1 MKRLEGRVALV
12 TGTGHGP
19 GRAAALRFAAEGAL
33 VVGGDLDEAQAAE
46 TQRLIARDGGI
57 ALNPCKLD
65 VTDQASVHT
74 WVTEAVAAFGAIDV
88 LYAGA
93 ESSRH
98 GDIEFQSYEDY
109 VLTVRN
115 QLDAV
120 WLCARAV
127 WPHMTLGRAS
137 IVTVGSAT
145 ALTGSATRGM
155 GAHAAAA
162 GGIVALSRQLAAE
175 GAAFG
180 IRVNC
185 ISPGVIDDAP
195 APTGTP
201 NSPPAVEEYSIP
213 LGRAGSPDD
222 VAQAALFLSSDEAS
236 YITGAQLVV
245 DGGWS
250 AARPG

>member
-12 TGTGHGP
+12 TGTGRGP

-33 VVGGDLDEAQAAE
+33 VVVGDLDETEALA

-57 ALNPCKLD
+57 ALNPCTLD
-65 VTDQASVHT
+65 VTDEAGVHT
-74 WVTEAVAAFGAIDV
+74 WVAEAVSAFGAVDV

-93 ESSRH
+93 EPGRH

-109 VLTVRN
+109 VLTLRN

-127 WPHMTLGRAS
+127 WPHMALGSSS

-145 ALTGSATRGM
+145 ALTGSATHGLS
-155 GAHAAAA
+155 AHAAAA

-185 ISPGVIDDAP
+185 ISPGVIDSGAVP
-195 APTGTP
+195 AGVP
-201 NSPPAVEEYSIP
+201 NSPAAVEQHSIP

-222 VAQAALFLSSDEAS
+222 VAQAALFLASDEAS
-236 YITGAQLVV
+236 YITGAHLVV

>member
-1 MKRLEGRVALV
+1 MG
-12 TGTGHGP
+12 
-19 GRAAALRFAAEGAL
+19 
-33 VVGGDLDEAQAAE
+33 
-46 TQRLIARDGGI
+46 
-57 ALNPCKLD
+57 
-65 VTDQASVHT
+65 
-74 WVTEAVAAFGAIDV
+74 W
-88 LYAGA
+88 
-93 ESSRH
+93 
-98 GDIEFQSYEDY
+98 
-109 VLTVRN
+109 
-115 QLDAV
+115 
-120 WLCARAV
+120 
-127 WPHMTLGRAS
+127 
-137 IVTVGSAT
+137 
-145 ALTGSATRGM
+145 ALTQQRP
-155 GAHAAAA
+155 H
-162 GGIVALSRQLAAE
+162 GIVALSRQLAAE

>member
-1 MKRLEGRVALV
+1 MKRLDGRVALV

-19 GRAAALRFAAEGAL
+19 GRAAAIRFAAEGAL
-33 VVGGDLDEAQAAE
+33 VVGGDLDETQALE

-65 VTDQASVHT
+65 VSDPASVRS
-74 WVTEAVAAFGAIDV
+74 WVTEAVSAFGAIDI
-88 LYAGA
+88 LYAGT
-93 ESSRH
+93 EPSQH

-109 VLTVRN
+109 VLTLRN

-120 WLCARAV
+120 WLCTRAV
-127 WPHMTLGRAS
+127 WPHMTLGVAS

-145 ALTGSATRGM
+145 ALTGSATRGLS
-155 GAHAAAA
+155 AQAAAA

-185 ISPGVIDDAP
+185 ISPGVIDSTAVS
-195 APTGTP
+195 TGTP
-201 NSPPAVEEYSIP
+201 TAPATAEEHSIP

-222 VAQAALFLSSDEAS
+222 VAQAALFLASDEAS
-236 YITGAQLVV
+236 YITGAHLVV

>member
-33 VVGGDLDEAQAAE
+33 VVGGDADETQALD
-46 TQRLIARDGGI
+46 TQRLIAREGGI
-57 ALNPCKLD
+57 ALNPGKLD
-65 VTDQASVHT
+65 VTDATSVHA
-74 WVTEAVAAFGAIDV
+74 WVAEAVAAFGAIDI

-93 ESSRH
+93 EPSRH
-98 GDIEFQSYEDY
+98 ADIEFQAYEDY
-109 VLTVRN
+109 VLTLRN

-120 WLCARAV
+120 WLCTRAV
-127 WPHMTLGRAS
+127 WPHMTLGSAS

-145 ALTGSATRGM
+145 ALTGSTTRGLS
-155 GAHAAAA
+155 AHAAAA

-185 ISPGVIDDAP
+185 ISPGVIDAEDGTTSTPFP
-195 APTGTP
+195 AP
-201 NSPPAVEEYSIP
+201 VEARSIP
-213 LGRAGSPDD
+213 LGRTGSPDD
-222 VAQAALFLSSDEAS
+222 VAQAALFLASDEAS
-236 YITGAQLVV
+236 YITGAHLVV